1 MRVDEAACNQ
11 QQETV
16 VRLVTENKVSI
27 IVNWQDRRLRVLE
40 ITCID
45 LLWTETCFL
54 KQRVYIIPNQRPST
68 WYHIPNPRAYENSW
82 RYPSDQLQRRGPSAL
97 LL

>member
-27 IVNWQDRRLRVLE
+27 SLLARLAISCFGNDLSGLTVDR
-40 ITCID
+40 D
-45 LLWTETCFL
+45 MF
-54 KQRVYIIPNQRPST
+54 P
-68 WYHIPNPRAYENSW
+68 
-82 RYPSDQLQRRGPSAL
+82 
-97 LL
+97 

>member
-27 IVNWQDRRLRVLE
+27 SLLARLAIWCFVNYLYGLTVDRD
-40 ITCID
+40 I
-45 LLWTETCFL
+45 F
-54 KQRVYIIPNQRPST
+54 P
-68 WYHIPNPRAYENSW
+68 
-82 RYPSDQLQRRGPSAL
+82 
-97 LL
+97 